1 MSIHGRRESLERTVT
16 EVVTTA
22 SQVFISVVWILRWVY
37 IYYSNDIS
45 YKTNT
50 TWIFSIFSIFSCKKT
65 FILYFSLETFN
76 FSEIIAHRKIL
87 HRNPSLQKKKYGL
100 NSHFTLFLQK
110 ICCCFPDGEHI
121 PVSPTLIKSI
131 WFFVL
136 TLHIYMHKMIYSFR
150 FNIFMYY
157 IHEVVK
163 LWNNS

>member
-1 MSIHGRRESLERTVT
+1 MSIHGRRESLERTLT

-22 SQVFISVVWILRWVY
+22 SQVFISVVWILRWVH

-87 HRNPSLQKKKYGL
+87 HRNPSLQKKK
-100 NSHFTLFLQK
+100 
-110 ICCCFPDGEHI
+110 
-121 PVSPTLIKSI
+121 I
-131 WFFVL
+131 WFELPLCSVL
-136 TLHIYMHKMIYSFR
+136 TKDLLLLSRWWTYSCIP
-150 FNIFMYY
+150 NSDKIHLIFCTYFTY
-157 IHEVVK
+157 
-163 LWNNS
+163 LYA